1 MVDEMH
7 EDFEANAPIFDMR
20 AARDKFRTVVDTSR
34 KGRAARHQ
42 VVTESVDRRTLRK
55 TGRTAQFNFKARPDL
70 QSRAK
75 TAAERAGMSLAQ
87 YMEGVLE
94 AAFAAEDG
102 GKDA

>member
-1 MVDEMH
+1 MVE
-7 EDFEANAPIFDMR
+7 EARDDIETSAPIFDMK
-20 AARDKFRTVVDTSR
+20 AARDKFRSVVDTSR
-34 KGRAARHQ
+34 KGRAVRHTA
-42 VVTESVDRRTLRK
+42 VTNSVDRRTLRK

-70 QSRAK
+70 HTRVKA
-75 TAAERAGMSLAQ
+75 AAERAGQSIAE